1 MRNKMINS
9 FGDLNFKSYNSNS
22 KNKLNKSPTFR
33 IYILLFTF
41 IFAFIVIGTQM
52 VLMAINP
59 ISISDDR
66 KVNLNN
72 KFDRKDIIDKNGVL
86 LATNVKVNSLYAHP
100 SEIINKEKVINS
112 LLKIFP
118 DSDKE
123 NLIKKLYSNK
133 PFVWLRKTISPEQQN
148 LVKDIGQPG
157 LYFGPREMRIYPNG
171 TSAAHILG
179 GTRYGLESVDSAEIL
194 GTAGVELFYNK
205 KLSNED
211 NPLEPLQLSIDIK
224 IQALVE
230 EILENGIK
238 LMGAKGG
245 SVILMDSKTGE
256 IMSLAS
262 FPKFNPNLRPRNLF
276 KNDPSNSPI
285 FNRAV
290 QGIYELGSVFKIFP
304 VALGL
309 DTKLIETDTK
319 FNTHNPIRISGRTIS
334 DHKYFGPNLTV
345 EDIIIKS
352 SNIGTVR
359 IAQKIGSNNLKKF
372 YEDLGLLDST
382 TLELPETKGTKPQQP
397 KKWKNLET
405 ATASYG
411 HGIAVSPVHLAT
423 AYSILVN
430 GGVKIKPSIIK
441 QTKPNM
447 QTDKIISE
455 STSKEVRLILEK
467 VVTKG
472 TARDSD
478 FGGYGVGG
486 KTGTAEKPN
495 PIEGGYYE
503 NKVISTFA
511 SVFPISTGKFV
522 MVVTLD
528 EPENNFGSES
538 YRYASKTAVPVA
550 AKIISRV
557 APLLNLVK
565 Q

>member
-1 MRNKMINS
+1 MVNS
-9 FGDLNFKSYNSNS
+9 FGDLNFKSYNSNL

-72 KFDRKDIIDKNGVL
+72 KFDRKDIIDTNGVL

-430 GGVKIKPSIIK
+430 GGVKINPTIIK

-565 Q
+565 R

>member
-1 MRNKMINS
+1 MINS

-59 ISISDDR
+59 ISISDNR

-72 KFDRKDIIDKNGVL
+72 KFDRKDIIDTNGVL

-430 GGVKIKPSIIK
+430 GGVKINPTILK

-495 PIEGGYYE
+495 PVEGGYYE

>member
-1 MRNKMINS
+1 MANS
-9 FGDLNFKSYNSNS
+9 FGDLNFKPYNSNL

-72 KFDRKDIIDKNGVL
+72 KFDRKDIIDTNGVL

-495 PIEGGYYE
+495 PVEGGYYE

>member
-1 MRNKMINS
+1 MVNS
-9 FGDLNFKSYNSNS
+9 FEDLNFKSYNSNL

-72 KFDRKDIIDKNGVL
+72 KFDRKDIIDTNGVL

-118 DSDKE
+118 DSDKK
-123 NLIKKLYSNK
+123 NLIRKLYSNK

-430 GGVKIKPSIIK
+430 GGVKINPSIIK
-441 QTKPNM
+441 QTKPDM

-455 STSKEVRLILEK
+455 STSKEVRSILEK

>member
-1 MRNKMINS
+1 MVNS
-9 FGDLNFKSYNSNS
+9 FGDLNFKSYNSNL

-100 SEIINKEKVINS
+100 SEIINKEKVIHS
-112 LLKIFP
+112 LLNIFP

-359 IAQKIGSNNLKKF
+359 ITQKIGSNNLKKF

-430 GGVKIKPSIIK
+430 GGVKINPSIIK

-495 PIEGGYYE
+495 PVEGGYYE

>member
-1 MRNKMINS
+1 MVNN
-9 FGDLNFKSYNSNS
+9 FEDLNFKSYNSNL

-33 IYILLFTF
+33 IYTLLFTF

-118 DSDKE
+118 ESDKE

-171 TSAAHILG
+171 KSASHILG

-245 SVILMDSKTGE
+245 SVILMNSKTGE
-256 IMSLAS
+256 IISLAS

-372 YEDLGLLDST
+372 YKDLGLLDST

-430 GGVKIKPSIIK
+430 GGVKINPSIIK
-441 QTKPNM
+441 QTKLNM

-495 PIEGGYYE
+495 PIKGGYYE

-565 Q
+565 

>member
-1 MRNKMINS
+1 MVNS

-22 KNKLNKSPTFR
+22 KNKLNKSPIFR

-59 ISISDDR
+59 ISIRDDR

-72 KFDRKDIIDKNGVL
+72 KFDRKDIIDTNGVL

-495 PIEGGYYE
+495 PVEGGYYE

-565 Q
+565 R

>member
-1 MRNKMINS
+1 MVNS
-9 FGDLNFKSYNSNS
+9 FGDSNFKSYNSNL

-72 KFDRKDIIDKNGVL
+72 KFDRKDIIDTNGVL

-118 DSDKE
+118 DSDKK
-123 NLIKKLYSNK
+123 NLIRKLYSNK

-179 GTRYGLESVDSAEIL
+179 GTRYGVESVDSAEIL

-538 YRYASKTAVPVA
+538 YRYASKSAVPVA

>member
-1 MRNKMINS
+1 MINS
-9 FGDLNFKSYNSNS
+9 LGDLNFKSYNSNL

-72 KFDRKDIIDKNGVL
+72 KFDRKDIIDTNGVL

-194 GTAGVELFYNK
+194 GTAGVELLYNK
-205 KLSNED
+205 QLSNTD

-319 FNTHNPIRISGRTIS
+319 FNTHNPIRISGRKIS

-495 PIEGGYYE
+495 PVEGGYYE

-565 Q
+565 R

>member
-1 MRNKMINS
+1 MVNS
-9 FGDLNFKSYNSNS
+9 FGDLNFKSYNSNL

-205 KLSNED
+205 QLSNKD

-430 GGVKIKPSIIK
+430 GGVKISPSIIK

-522 MVVTLD
+522 IVVTLD

>member
-1 MRNKMINS
+1 MVNNFEQFNS
-9 FGDLNFKSYNSNS
+9 QTNNNFVKKKLI
-22 KNKLNKSPTFR
+22 KNPAFR
-33 IYILLFTF
+33 IYILLVVF
-41 IFAFIVIGTQM
+41 IFAFIAIGTQM
-52 VLMAINP
+52 ILMVINP
-59 ISISDDR
+59 ITTNGSNKKVILTNEFNRKEITDR
-66 KVNLNN
+66 
-72 KFDRKDIIDKNGVL
+72 NGIL

-100 SEIINKEKVINS
+100 SEIIDKKKVLNS
-112 LLKIFP
+112 LKKIFNET
-118 DSDKE
+118 DQEIFK
-123 NLIKKLYSNK
+123 KKLYSKK
-133 PFVWLRKTISPEQQN
+133 PFVWLRKTISPEQQK

-179 GTRYGLESVDSAEIL
+179 GTRYGFESVDSAEIL
-194 GTAGVELFYNK
+194 GIAGVELFYDK
-205 KLSNED
+205 KLSDENFY
-211 NPLEPLQLSIDIK
+211 LEAIQLSIDIK

-245 SVILMDSKTGE
+245 SVVLMDSKTGE
-256 IMSLAS
+256 IISLAS
-262 FPKFNPNLRPRNLF
+262 FPKFNPNLRPKNLF

-309 DTKLIETDTK
+309 ETKIITPDTK

-334 DHKYFGPNLTV
+334 DHKYFGPNLSV

-359 IAQKIGSNNLKKF
+359 ITQKLGSNNLKEF
-372 YEDLGLLDST
+372 YKDLGLLDST

-397 KKWKNLET
+397 RKWKNLET

-411 HGIAVSPVHLAT
+411 HGIAVSPIHLAT

-430 GGVKIKPSIIK
+430 GGFKVNPTILKKIK
-441 QTKPNM
+441 
-447 QTDKIISE
+447 KIELRDQIVSKK
-455 STSKEVRLILEK
+455 TSKNVRLMLEK

-472 TARDSD
+472 TARESD
-478 FGGYGVGG
+478 FGGYRVGG

-495 PIEGGYYE
+495 PIQGGYYE
-503 NKVISTFA
+503 NKVISTFV
-511 SVFPISTGKFV
+511 SVFPITKANYV
-522 MVVTLD
+522 LVVTLD

-550 AKIISRV
+550 AKIISRI

-565 Q
+565 N

>member
-1 MRNKMINS
+1 MIN
-9 FGDLNFKSYNSNS
+9 NFEQFNSQTNNRLV
-22 KNKLNKSPTFR
+22 KNKPIKNPTFR
-33 IYILLFTF
+33 IYILLFVF
-41 IFAFIVIGTQM
+41 IFSFIAIGTQM
-52 VLMAINP
+52 ILMVINP
-59 ISISDDR
+59 ITINGSKKVIITNEFNRKEITDR
-66 KVNLNN
+66 
-72 KFDRKDIIDKNGVL
+72 NGIL

-100 SEIINKEKVINS
+100 SEIIDKKKVLNS
-112 LLKIFP
+112 LKKIF
-118 DSDKE
+118 DETDQEIFK
-123 NLIKKLYSNK
+123 KKLYSKK
-133 PFVWLRKTISPEQQN
+133 PFVWLRKTISPEQQK

-179 GTRYGLESVDSAEIL
+179 GTRYGFESVDSAEIL
-194 GTAGVELFYNK
+194 GIAGVELFYDK
-205 KLSNED
+205 KLSDQNFY
-211 NPLEPLQLSIDIK
+211 LEAIQLSIDIK

-245 SVILMDSKTGE
+245 SVVLMDSKTGE
-256 IMSLAS
+256 IISLAS
-262 FPKFNPNLRPRNLF
+262 FPKFNPNLRPKNLF

-309 DTKLIETDTK
+309 ETKIITPDTK

-334 DHKYFGPNLTV
+334 DHKYFGPNLSV

-359 IAQKIGSNNLKKF
+359 ITQKLGSNNLKEF
-372 YEDLGLLDST
+372 YKDLGLLDST

-397 KKWKNLET
+397 RKWKNLET

-411 HGIAVSPVHLAT
+411 HGIAVSPIHLAT

-430 GGVKIKPSIIK
+430 GGFKVNPTILKKIK
-441 QTKPNM
+441 
-447 QTDKIISE
+447 KIELRDQIVSKK
-455 STSKEVRLILEK
+455 TSKNVRLMLEK

-472 TARDSD
+472 TARESD
-478 FGGYGVGG
+478 FGGYRVGG

-495 PIEGGYYE
+495 PIQGGYYE
-503 NKVISTFA
+503 NKVISTFV
-511 SVFPISTGKFV
+511 SVFPITKANYV
-522 MVVTLD
+522 LVVTLD

-550 AKIISRV
+550 AKIISRI

-565 Q
+565 N

>member
-1 MRNKMINS
+1 MVNS
-9 FGDLNFKSYNSNS
+9 FGDSNFKSYNSNL

-59 ISISDDR
+59 ISISDDS

-72 KFDRKDIIDKNGVL
+72 KFHRKDIIDKNGVL

-112 LLKIFP
+112 LVKIFP

-123 NLIKKLYSNK
+123 NLIKKFYSNK

-205 KLSNED
+205 KLSIED

-411 HGIAVSPVHLAT
+411 HGIAISPVHLAT

-550 AKIISRV
+550 AKIISRI